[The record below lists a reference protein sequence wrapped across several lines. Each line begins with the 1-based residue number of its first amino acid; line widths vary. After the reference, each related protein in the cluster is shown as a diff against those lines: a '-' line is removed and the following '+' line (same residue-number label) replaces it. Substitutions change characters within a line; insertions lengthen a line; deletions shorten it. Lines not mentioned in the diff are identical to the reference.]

1 MNTTVVVIIV
11 MVVATI
17 FWFFGMKIMKNT
29 IMKRLIKDLQKQDF
43 DDYYK
48 TVDSFATKLLIPP
61 FNREYMRM
69 NGLIMQGRKGKVEEQ
84 FDLMLNM
91 RMNQKQEIDI
101 VMKAFSYYM
110 EDENKRRAKQ
120 LLERVRKF
128 GDDYYNESKIM
139 YDVYLEKST
148 EYIASMEEALKQE
161 DLPEMN
167 RGMFMY
173 LLGLQYGNDNQKKK
187 MRDYLRDA
195 LPLLK
200 NTPYE
205 LKIRTILKD

>member
-101 VMKAFSYYM
+101 VMKAFYYYM

-148 EYIASMEEALKQE
+148 EYIASMELS
-161 DLPEMN
+161 LIHIYH
-167 RGMFMY
+167 R
-173 LLGLQYGNDNQKKK
+173 L
-187 MRDYLRDA
+187 
-195 LPLLK
+195 
-200 NTPYE
+200 
-205 LKIRTILKD
+205 

>member
-101 VMKAFSYYM
+101 VMKAFYYYM

-120 LLERVRKF
+120 LLESVRKF

-139 YDVYLEKST
+139 YDVY
-148 EYIASMEEALKQE
+148 
-161 DLPEMN
+161 
-167 RGMFMY
+167 
-173 LLGLQYGNDNQKKK
+173 
-187 MRDYLRDA
+187 
-195 LPLLK
+195 
-200 NTPYE
+200 
-205 LKIRTILKD
+205 